1 MKRRF
6 LALVLAG
13 CLAAV
18 LSTAAWAMSPTGFYL
33 NVELPSGETIALDV
47 ESGDSID
54 NVKEE
59 LEMKTKIAAGE
70 QHLYYGGKLL
80 VDGRTLANY
89 NIQKGSTLLL
99 TTKIKGTPAG
109 EKLTEE
115 NMSGSTIGAPVTI
128 SEKTLNSGTYY
139 LCNNVKLTQALV
151 IQGDVTLDLNG
162 FVLKIT
168 GSGSVIKIESG
179 TLTLVDSHPAAIHKF
194 VKEATGLWTLNEN
207 AGTEIVKGGVITG
220 GIGREHSFSSVYGS
234 ISENG
239 GGGVFINQDASFVME
254 SGNIVGCSAVG
265 EHNTA
270 GGVLVARSA
279 SFVMKAGKI
288 AGCTAARG
296 GGVYVADK
304 NEAKTLGRF
313 TMEGGSIVGCVATD
327 ESYSGGGVANHGD
340 FTMTGGTIR
349 SCTATA
355 GHGGGICSVRQLHI
369 SGSAVVTDCKAGG
382 SYASSGA
389 MLISPDST
397 YTAIIAGGTFD
408 GNVVNNK
415 STTITGGTFSDE
427 VQNSG
432 VIENGQFNGA
442 VNNYEGTIK
451 GGTFYGSVKN
461 ESDYDDGVLRRAG
474 TISGG
479 TFNGTVTN
487 EAAGRIS
494 GGTYNG
500 SVYGTFYTVAFVS
513 NGGTAVPNQ
522 KYANTPVTAPT
533 VSRAGYTLV
542 GWYTDEA
549 CTAAYDFTQPVT
561 DSVTLYAKWEAAPR
575 YYYNSGTT
583 TDTDNAD
590 EDKKGSPKTFDPGA
604 GIYAVSVAL
613 SLTGTAWIGRK
624 RH

>member
-18 LSTAAWAMSPTGFYL
+18 LSTAAWATLPTGFYL
-33 NVELPSGETIALDV
+33 NVELPSGETIALDA

-54 NVKEE
+54 NVKGK
-59 LEMKTKIAAGE
+59 LETKTKIAAGE
-70 QHLYYGGKLL
+70 QHLYYGGNSL

-162 FVLKIT
+162 FVLQHENRDAND
-168 GSGSVIKIESG
+168 SVIQMNSG
-179 TLTLVDSHPAAIHKF
+179 TLTLVDSNPDAIHKF

-254 SGNIVGCSAVG
+254 GGNIVGCSAVG

-270 GGVLVARSA
+270 GGVLVAQSA

-296 GGVYVADK
+296 GGVYVADRDGDY
-304 NEAKTLGRF
+304 ALGSF
-313 TMEGGSIVGCVATD
+313 TMNGGTIEWCVAYGSAAYD
-327 ESYSGGGVANHGD
+327 DGGGVNNLGS
-340 FTMTGGTIR
+340 FTMNGGTIR
-349 SCTATA
+349 NCTAA
-355 GHGGGICSVRQLHI
+355 YGYGGGISSLRNITICGDAFVRDCTASQDK
-369 SGSAVVTDCKAGG
+369 SSAMYLNPSNPADRAVIEGG
-382 SYASSGA
+382 TFRGNIYASPYCTGMVA
-389 MLISPDST
+389 VT
-397 YTAIIAGGTFD
+397 GGTFD
-408 GNVVNNK
+408 PGQPNG
-415 STTITGGTFSDE
+415 ITLHT
-427 VQNSG
+427 V
-432 VIENGQFNGA
+432 
-442 VNNYEGTIK
+442 
-451 GGTFYGSVKN
+451 
-461 ESDYDDGVLRRAG
+461 
-474 TISGG
+474 
-479 TFNGTVTN
+479 TFN
-487 EAAGRIS
+487 
-494 GGTYNG
+494 
-500 SVYGTFYTVAFVS
+500 S
-513 NGGTAVPNQ
+513 NGGSDVPEQ
-522 KYANTPVTAPT
+522 IRANAAATKPD
-533 VSRAGYTLV
+533 SRKAGYTLV

-549 CTAAYDFTQPVT
+549 CTAAYDFTQPVR

-604 GIYAVSVAL
+604 GLYAVSVAL

>member
-18 LSTAAWAMSPTGFYL
+18 LSTAAWATLPTGFYL

-162 FVLKIT
+162 FVLQHENRDAND
-168 GSGSVIKIESG
+168 SVIQMDSG
-179 TLTLVDSHPAAIHKF
+179 TLTLVDSNPDAIHKF

-254 SGNIVGCSAVG
+254 GGNIVGCSAVG

-296 GGVYVADK
+296 GGVYVADRDGDY
-304 NEAKTLGRF
+304 ALGSF
-313 TMEGGSIVGCVATD
+313 TMNGGTIEWCVAYGSAAYD
-327 ESYSGGGVANHGD
+327 DGGGVNNLGS
-340 FTMTGGTIR
+340 FTMNGGTIR
-349 SCTATA
+349 NCTAA
-355 GHGGGICSVRQLHI
+355 YGYGGGISSLRNITICGDAFVRDCTASQDK
-369 SGSAVVTDCKAGG
+369 SSAMYLNPSNPADRAVIEGG
-382 SYASSGA
+382 TFRGNIYASPYCTGMVA
-389 MLISPDST
+389 VT
-397 YTAIIAGGTFD
+397 GGTFD
-408 GNVVNNK
+408 PGQPNG
-415 STTITGGTFSDE
+415 ITLHT
-427 VQNSG
+427 V
-432 VIENGQFNGA
+432 
-442 VNNYEGTIK
+442 
-451 GGTFYGSVKN
+451 
-461 ESDYDDGVLRRAG
+461 
-474 TISGG
+474 
-479 TFNGTVTN
+479 TFN
-487 EAAGRIS
+487 
-494 GGTYNG
+494 
-500 SVYGTFYTVAFVS
+500 S
-513 NGGTAVPNQ
+513 NGGSDVPEQ
-522 KYANTPVTAPT
+522 IRANAAATKPADPT
-533 VSRAGYTLV
+533 RSGYDFG

-549 CTAAYDFTQPVT
+549 FTTEYTFTESEKVT
-561 DSVTLYAKWEAAPR
+561 QALTLYAKWTKEAAK
-575 YYYNSGTT
+575 YYYYSPADGSADTT
-583 TDTDNAD
+583 ATA
-590 EDKKGSPKTFDPGA
+590 KGSPKTFDA
-604 GIYAVSVAL
+604 GVGVYVGMVVMSVSGSAVVL
-613 SLTGTAWIGRK
+613 GKKRK
-624 RH
+624 

>member
-18 LSTAAWAMSPTGFYL
+18 LSTAAWATLPTGFYL

-54 NVKEE
+54 NVKQ
-59 LEMKTKIAAGE
+59 KAQNAAGVSVTE
-70 QHLYYGGKLL
+70 QYLYYGGKFLNN
-80 VDGRTLANY
+80 GRTLADY
-89 NIQKGSTLLL
+89 NIQKESTLLVASEA
-99 TTKIKGTPAG
+99 KGTPSGTPLTAAEPSKEWVNITE
-109 EKLTEE
+109 EKVLTE
-115 NMSGSTIGAPVTI
+115 
-128 SEKTLNSGTYY
+128 GTYF
-139 LCNNVKLTQALV
+139 LCNNVNLTQTLV

-254 SGNIVGCSAVG
+254 GGNIVGCSAVG

-296 GGVYVADK
+296 GGVYVADRDGDY
-304 NEAKTLGRF
+304 ALGSF
-313 TMEGGSIVGCVATD
+313 TMNGGTIEWCVAYGSAAYD
-327 ESYSGGGVANHGD
+327 DGGGVNNLGS
-340 FTMTGGTIR
+340 FTMNGGTIR
-349 SCTATA
+349 NCTAA
-355 GHGGGICSVRQLHI
+355 YGYGGGISSLRNITICGDAFVRDCTASQDK
-369 SGSAVVTDCKAGG
+369 SSAMYLNPSNPADRAVIEGG
-382 SYASSGA
+382 TFRGNIYASPYCTGMVA
-389 MLISPDST
+389 VT
-397 YTAIIAGGTFD
+397 GGTFD
-408 GNVVNNK
+408 PGQPNG
-415 STTITGGTFSDE
+415 ITLHT
-427 VQNSG
+427 V
-432 VIENGQFNGA
+432 
-442 VNNYEGTIK
+442 
-451 GGTFYGSVKN
+451 
-461 ESDYDDGVLRRAG
+461 
-474 TISGG
+474 
-479 TFNGTVTN
+479 TFN
-487 EAAGRIS
+487 
-494 GGTYNG
+494 
-500 SVYGTFYTVAFVS
+500 S
-513 NGGTAVPNQ
+513 NGGSDVPGQ
-522 KYANTPVTAPT
+522 IRANAAATKPD
-533 VSRAGYTLV
+533 SRKAGYTLV

-549 CTAAYDFTQPVT
+549 CTAAYDFTKPVT
-561 DSVTLYAKWEAAPR
+561 DNITLYAKWEAAPR

-583 TDTDNAD
+583 TDTDNGD

>member
-33 NVELPSGETIALDV
+33 NVELPSGETIALDA

-54 NVKEE
+54 NIKGK
-59 LEMKTKIAAGE
+59 LETKTKIAAGE
-70 QHLYYGGKLL
+70 QHLYYGGNLL

-162 FVLKIT
+162 FVLQHENRDAND
-168 GSGSVIKIESG
+168 SVIQMDSG
-179 TLTLVDSHPAAIHKF
+179 TLTLVDSNPDAIHKF

-254 SGNIVGCSAVG
+254 GGNIVGCSAVG

-296 GGVYVADK
+296 GGVYVADRDGDY
-304 NEAKTLGRF
+304 ALGSF
-313 TMEGGSIVGCVATD
+313 TMNGGTIEWCVAYGSAAYD
-327 ESYSGGGVANHGD
+327 DGGGVNNLGS
-340 FTMTGGTIR
+340 FTMNGGTIR
-349 SCTATA
+349 NCTAA
-355 GHGGGICSVRQLHI
+355 YGYGGGISSLRNITICGDAFVRDCTASQDK
-369 SGSAVVTDCKAGG
+369 SSAMYLNPSNPADRAVIEGG
-382 SYASSGA
+382 TFRGNIYASPYCTGMVA
-389 MLISPDST
+389 VT
-397 YTAIIAGGTFD
+397 GGTFD
-408 GNVVNNK
+408 PGQPNG
-415 STTITGGTFSDE
+415 ITLHT
-427 VQNSG
+427 V
-432 VIENGQFNGA
+432 
-442 VNNYEGTIK
+442 
-451 GGTFYGSVKN
+451 
-461 ESDYDDGVLRRAG
+461 
-474 TISGG
+474 
-479 TFNGTVTN
+479 TFN
-487 EAAGRIS
+487 
-494 GGTYNG
+494 
-500 SVYGTFYTVAFVS
+500 S
-513 NGGTAVPNQ
+513 NGGSDVPGQ
-522 KYANTPVTAPT
+522 IRANAAATKPADPT
-533 VSRAGYTLV
+533 RSGYV
-542 GWYTDEA
+542 FAGWYTDEA
-549 CTAAYDFTQPVT
+549 CTAAYDFTKPVT

-590 EDKKGSPKTFDPGA
+590 KDKKGSPKTFDPGA

-613 SLTGTAWIGRK
+613 SLTGTALIGRK

>member
-47 ESGDSID
+47 ESGGSID
-54 NVKEE
+54 NVKGK
-59 LEMKTKIAAGE
+59 LETKTKIAAGE

-162 FVLKIT
+162 FVLQHENRDAND
-168 GSGSVIKIESG
+168 SVIQMNSG
-179 TLTLVDSHPAAIHKF
+179 TLTLVDSNPDAIHKF

-254 SGNIVGCSAVG
+254 GGNIVGCSAVG

-296 GGVYVADK
+296 GGVYVADRDGDY
-304 NEAKTLGRF
+304 ALGSF
-313 TMEGGSIVGCVATD
+313 TMNGGTIEWCVAYGSAAYD
-327 ESYSGGGVANHGD
+327 DGGGVNNLGS
-340 FTMTGGTIR
+340 FTMNGGTIR
-349 SCTATA
+349 NCTAA
-355 GHGGGICSVRQLHI
+355 YGYGGGISSLRNITICGDAFVRDCTASQDK
-369 SGSAVVTDCKAGG
+369 SSAMYLNPSNPADRAVIEGG
-382 SYASSGA
+382 TFRGNIYASPYRTGMVA
-389 MLISPDST
+389 VT
-397 YTAIIAGGTFD
+397 GGTFD
-408 GNVVNNK
+408 PGQPNG
-415 STTITGGTFSDE
+415 ITLHT
-427 VQNSG
+427 V
-432 VIENGQFNGA
+432 
-442 VNNYEGTIK
+442 
-451 GGTFYGSVKN
+451 
-461 ESDYDDGVLRRAG
+461 
-474 TISGG
+474 
-479 TFNGTVTN
+479 TFN
-487 EAAGRIS
+487 
-494 GGTYNG
+494 
-500 SVYGTFYTVAFVS
+500 S
-513 NGGTAVPNQ
+513 NGGSDVPEQ
-522 KYANTPVTAPT
+522 IRANAAATKPD
-533 VSRAGYTLV
+533 SRKAGYTLV

-549 CTAAYDFTQPVT
+549 CTAAYDFTKPVT

-583 TDTDNAD
+583 ETGKTDEN
-590 EDKKGSPKTFDPGA
+590 KKGSPKTFDPGA

>member
-33 NVELPSGETIALDV
+33 NVELPSGKTIALDV

-162 FVLKIT
+162 FVLQHENRDAND
-168 GSGSVIKIESG
+168 SVIQMDSG
-179 TLTLVDSHPAAIHKF
+179 TLTLVDSNPDAIHKF

-254 SGNIVGCSAVG
+254 GGNIVGCSAVG

-296 GGVYVADK
+296 GGVYVADRDGDY
-304 NEAKTLGRF
+304 ALGSF
-313 TMEGGSIVGCVATD
+313 TMNGGTIEWCVAYGSAAYD
-327 ESYSGGGVANHGD
+327 DGGGVNNLGS
-340 FTMTGGTIR
+340 FTMNGGTIR
-349 SCTATA
+349 NCTAA
-355 GHGGGICSVRQLHI
+355 YGYGGGISSLRNITICGDAFVRDCTASQDK
-369 SGSAVVTDCKAGG
+369 SSAMYLNPSNPADRAVIEGG
-382 SYASSGA
+382 TFRGNIYASPYCTGMVA
-389 MLISPDST
+389 VT
-397 YTAIIAGGTFD
+397 GGTFD
-408 GNVVNNK
+408 PGQPNG
-415 STTITGGTFSDE
+415 ITLHT
-427 VQNSG
+427 V
-432 VIENGQFNGA
+432 
-442 VNNYEGTIK
+442 
-451 GGTFYGSVKN
+451 
-461 ESDYDDGVLRRAG
+461 
-474 TISGG
+474 
-479 TFNGTVTN
+479 TFN
-487 EAAGRIS
+487 
-494 GGTYNG
+494 
-500 SVYGTFYTVAFVS
+500 S
-513 NGGTAVPNQ
+513 NGGSDVPEQ
-522 KYANTPVTAPT
+522 IRANAAATKPD
-533 VSRAGYTLV
+533 SRKAGYTLV

-583 TDTDNAD
+583 ETGKTDEN
-590 EDKKGSPKTFDPGA
+590 KKGSPKTFDPGA
-604 GIYAVSVAL
+604 GIYAVSAAL

>member
-18 LSTAAWAMSPTGFYL
+18 LSTAAWATSPTGSYL
-33 NVELPSGETIALDV
+33 NVELPSGETIALDA

-54 NVKEE
+54 NIKGK
-59 LEMKTKIAAGE
+59 LETKTKIAAGE
-70 QHLYYGGKLL
+70 QHLYYGGNLL

-139 LCNNVKLTQALV
+139 LCNNVNLTHPLV
-151 IQGDVTLDLNG
+151 IRGNVTLDLNG

-194 VKEATGLWTLNEN
+194 VKNTDDLWMLNEN
-207 AGTEIVKGGVITG
+207 AGTEIVKGGVITS

-254 SGNIVGCSAVG
+254 GGNIVGCSAVG

-296 GGVYVADK
+296 GGVYVADRDGDY
-304 NEAKTLGRF
+304 ALGSF
-313 TMEGGSIVGCVATD
+313 TM
-327 ESYSGGGVANHGD
+327 N
-340 FTMTGGTIR
+340 GGTIR

-369 SGSAVVTDCKAGG
+369 SGSAVVTDCTAGG
-382 SYASSGA
+382 SYVSSGA

-415 STTITGGTFSDE
+415 STTITGGTFSGE

-432 VIENGQFNGA
+432 VIENGQFNRA

-494 GGTYNG
+494 GGTFKELK
-500 SVYGTFYTVAFVS
+500 GTSYTVAFVS
-513 NGGTAVPNQ
+513 NGGSDVPGQ
-522 KYANTPVTAPT
+522 IRANAAATKPADPT
-533 VSRAGYTLV
+533 RSGYV
-542 GWYTDEA
+542 FAGWYTDEA

-583 TDTDNAD
+583 ETGKTDEN
-590 EDKKGSPKTFDPGA
+590 KKGSPKTFDPGV

-613 SLTGTAWIGRK
+613 SLTGTAGIGRN

>member
-33 NVELPSGETIALDV
+33 NVELPSGKTIALDV

-54 NVKEE
+54 NVKQ
-59 LEMKTKIAAGE
+59 KVQNAAGVSVTE
-70 QHLYYGGKLL
+70 QYLYYGGKFLYN
-80 VDGRTLANY
+80 GRTLANY

-162 FVLKIT
+162 FVLQHENRDAND
-168 GSGSVIKIESG
+168 SVIQMDSG
-179 TLTLVDSHPAAIHKF
+179 TLTLVDSNPDAIHKF

-254 SGNIVGCSAVG
+254 GGNIVGCSAVG

-296 GGVYVADK
+296 GGVYVADRDGDY
-304 NEAKTLGRF
+304 ALGSF
-313 TMEGGSIVGCVATD
+313 TMNGGTIEWCVAYGSAAYD
-327 ESYSGGGVANHGD
+327 DGGGVNNLGS
-340 FTMTGGTIR
+340 FTMNGGTIR
-349 SCTATA
+349 NCTAA
-355 GHGGGICSVRQLHI
+355 YGYGGGISSLRNITICGDAFVRDCTASQDK
-369 SGSAVVTDCKAGG
+369 SSAMYLNPSNPADRAVIEGG
-382 SYASSGA
+382 TFRGNIYASPYCTGMVA
-389 MLISPDST
+389 VT
-397 YTAIIAGGTFD
+397 GGTFD
-408 GNVVNNK
+408 PGQPNG
-415 STTITGGTFSDE
+415 ITLHT
-427 VQNSG
+427 V
-432 VIENGQFNGA
+432 
-442 VNNYEGTIK
+442 
-451 GGTFYGSVKN
+451 
-461 ESDYDDGVLRRAG
+461 
-474 TISGG
+474 
-479 TFNGTVTN
+479 TFN
-487 EAAGRIS
+487 
-494 GGTYNG
+494 
-500 SVYGTFYTVAFVS
+500 S
-513 NGGTAVPNQ
+513 NGGSDVPEQ
-522 KYANTPVTAPT
+522 IRANAAATKPD
-533 VSRAGYTLV
+533 SRKAGYTLV

-549 CTAAYDFTQPVT
+549 CTAAYDFTKPVT

-590 EDKKGSPKTFDPGA
+590 KDKKGSPKTFDPGA
-604 GIYAVSVAL
+604 GIYAVSAAL

>member
-18 LSTAAWAMSPTGFYL
+18 LSTAAWATLPTGFYL

-54 NVKEE
+54 NVKQ
-59 LEMKTKIAAGE
+59 KVQNAAGVSVTE
-70 QHLYYGGKLL
+70 QYLYYGGKFLNN
-80 VDGRTLANY
+80 GRTLADY
-89 NIQKGSTLLL
+89 NIQKESTLLVASEA
-99 TTKIKGTPAG
+99 KGTPSGTPLTAAEPSKEWVDITE
-109 EKLTEE
+109 EKVLTE
-115 NMSGSTIGAPVTI
+115 
-128 SEKTLNSGTYY
+128 GTYF
-139 LCNNVKLTQALV
+139 LCNNVNLTHPLV

-254 SGNIVGCSAVG
+254 GGNIVGCSAVG

-296 GGVYVADK
+296 GGVYVADRDGDY
-304 NEAKTLGRF
+304 ALGSF
-313 TMEGGSIVGCVATD
+313 TMNGGTIEWCVAYGSAAYD
-327 ESYSGGGVANHGD
+327 DGGGVNNLGS
-340 FTMTGGTIR
+340 FTMNGGTIR
-349 SCTATA
+349 NCTAA
-355 GHGGGICSVRQLHI
+355 YGYGGGISSLRNITICGDAFVRDCTASQDE
-369 SGSAVVTDCKAGG
+369 SSAMYLNPSNPADRAVIEGG
-382 SYASSGA
+382 TFRGNIYASPYCTGMVA
-389 MLISPDST
+389 VT
-397 YTAIIAGGTFD
+397 GGTFD
-408 GNVVNNK
+408 PGQPNG
-415 STTITGGTFSDE
+415 ITLYT
-427 VQNSG
+427 V
-432 VIENGQFNGA
+432 
-442 VNNYEGTIK
+442 
-451 GGTFYGSVKN
+451 
-461 ESDYDDGVLRRAG
+461 
-474 TISGG
+474 
-479 TFNGTVTN
+479 TFN
-487 EAAGRIS
+487 
-494 GGTYNG
+494 
-500 SVYGTFYTVAFVS
+500 S
-513 NGGTAVPNQ
+513 NGGSDVPEQ
-522 KYANTPVTAPT
+522 MRANAAATKPD
-533 VSRAGYTLV
+533 SRKAGYTLV

-561 DSVTLYAKWEAAPR
+561 DNITLYAKWEAALR

-590 EDKKGSPKTFDPGA
+590 EDKKGSPKTFDPGV

>member
-18 LSTAAWAMSPTGFYL
+18 LSTAAWATSPTGFYL
-33 NVELPSGETIALDV
+33 NVELPGGETIALDV

-54 NVKEE
+54 NIKGK
-59 LEMKTKIAAGE
+59 LETKTKIAAGE
-70 QHLYYGGKLL
+70 QHLYYGGNLL

-139 LCNNVKLTQALV
+139 LCNNVNLTQTLV

-194 VKEATGLWTLNEN
+194 VKNTDDLWMLDESQG
-207 AGTEIVKGGVITG
+207 AGIVRGGIITG
-220 GIGREHSFSSVYGS
+220 GNAGD
-234 ISENG
+234 ND
-239 GGGVFINQDASFVME
+239 GGGVYVCPGAGLVMRGG
-254 SGNIVGCSAVG
+254 SIVGC
-265 EHNTA
+265 
-270 GGVLVARSA
+270 
-279 SFVMKAGKI
+279 KAKQ
-288 AGCTAARG
+288 G

-313 TMEGGSIVGCVATD
+313 TMKGGSIVGCVATD

-355 GHGGGICSVRQLHI
+355 GHGGGICSVRQMSI

-382 SYASSGA
+382 SYVSSGA

-397 YTAIIAGGTFD
+397 YTAVIAGGTFD

-415 STTITGGTFSDE
+415 STTITGGTFSGE

-461 ESDYDDGVLRRAG
+461 SGECDLGTPFHIG

-549 CTAAYDFTQPVT
+549 CTAAYDFTQPVR

-604 GIYAVSVAL
+604 GLYAVCVAL

>member
-18 LSTAAWAMSPTGFYL
+18 LSTAAWATLPTGFYL
-33 NVELPSGETIALDV
+33 NVELPSGETIALDA

-54 NVKEE
+54 NIKGK
-59 LEMKTKIAAGE
+59 LETKTKIAAGE
-70 QHLYYGGKLL
+70 QHLYYGGNLL

-162 FVLKIT
+162 FVLQHENRDAND
-168 GSGSVIKIESG
+168 SVIKIESG
-179 TLTLVDSHPAAIHKF
+179 TLTLVDSNPVAIHKF
-194 VKEATGLWTLNEN
+194 VKNTDDLWMLDESQG
-207 AGTEIVKGGVITG
+207 AEIVKGGVITG

-254 SGNIVGCSAVG
+254 GGNIVGCSAVG

-296 GGVYVADK
+296 GGVYVADRDGDY
-304 NEAKTLGRF
+304 ALGSF
-313 TMEGGSIVGCVATD
+313 TMNGGTIEWCVAYGSAAYD
-327 ESYSGGGVANHGD
+327 DGGGVNNLGS
-340 FTMTGGTIR
+340 FTMNGGTIR
-349 SCTATA
+349 NCTAA
-355 GHGGGICSVRQLHI
+355 YGYGGGISSLRNITICGDAFVRDCTASQDK
-369 SGSAVVTDCKAGG
+369 SSAMYLNPSNPADRAVIEGG
-382 SYASSGA
+382 TFRGNIYASPYCTGMVA
-389 MLISPDST
+389 VT
-397 YTAIIAGGTFD
+397 GGTFD
-408 GNVVNNK
+408 PGQPNG
-415 STTITGGTFSDE
+415 ITLHT
-427 VQNSG
+427 V
-432 VIENGQFNGA
+432 
-442 VNNYEGTIK
+442 
-451 GGTFYGSVKN
+451 
-461 ESDYDDGVLRRAG
+461 
-474 TISGG
+474 
-479 TFNGTVTN
+479 TFN
-487 EAAGRIS
+487 
-494 GGTYNG
+494 
-500 SVYGTFYTVAFVS
+500 S
-513 NGGTAVPNQ
+513 NGGSDVPEQ
-522 KYANTPVTAPT
+522 IRANAAATKPD
-533 VSRAGYTLV
+533 SRKAGYTLV
-542 GWYTDEA
+542 GWYTDKA
-549 CTAAYDFTQPVT
+549 CTAAYDFTKPVT
-561 DSVTLYAKWEAAPR
+561 DNIALYAKWEAAPR

-590 EDKKGSPKTFDPGA
+590 KDKKGSPKTFDPGA

-613 SLTGTAWIGRK
+613 SLTGTALIGRK

>member
-18 LSTAAWAMSPTGFYL
+18 LSTAAWATLPTGFYL
-33 NVELPSGETIALDV
+33 NVELPSGETIALDA

-54 NVKEE
+54 NVKQ
-59 LEMKTKIAAGE
+59 KVQNAAGVSVTE
-70 QHLYYGGKLL
+70 QYLYYGGKFLNN
-80 VDGRTLANY
+80 GRTLADY
-89 NIQKGSTLLL
+89 NIQKESTLLVASEA
-99 TTKIKGTPAG
+99 KGTPSGTPLTAAEPSKEWVNITE
-109 EKLTEE
+109 EKVLTE
-115 NMSGSTIGAPVTI
+115 
-128 SEKTLNSGTYY
+128 GTYF
-139 LCNNVKLTQALV
+139 LCNNVNLTHPLV
-151 IQGDVTLDLNG
+151 IRGNVTLDLNG

-168 GSGSVIKIESG
+168 GSGSVIQVDSG

-254 SGNIVGCSAVG
+254 GGNIVGCSAVG

-296 GGVYVADK
+296 GGVYVADRDGDY
-304 NEAKTLGRF
+304 ALGSF
-313 TMEGGSIVGCVATD
+313 TMNGGTIEWCVAYGSAAYD
-327 ESYSGGGVANHGD
+327 DGGGVNNLGS
-340 FTMTGGTIR
+340 FTMNGGTIR
-349 SCTATA
+349 NCTAA
-355 GHGGGICSVRQLHI
+355 YGYGGGISSLRNITICGDAYVRDCTASQDK
-369 SGSAVVTDCKAGG
+369 SSAMYLNPSNPADRAVIEGG
-382 SYASSGA
+382 TFRGNIYASPYCTGMVA
-389 MLISPDST
+389 VT
-397 YTAIIAGGTFD
+397 GGTFD
-408 GNVVNNK
+408 PGQPNG
-415 STTITGGTFSDE
+415 ITLHT
-427 VQNSG
+427 V
-432 VIENGQFNGA
+432 
-442 VNNYEGTIK
+442 
-451 GGTFYGSVKN
+451 
-461 ESDYDDGVLRRAG
+461 
-474 TISGG
+474 
-479 TFNGTVTN
+479 TFN
-487 EAAGRIS
+487 
-494 GGTYNG
+494 
-500 SVYGTFYTVAFVS
+500 S
-513 NGGTAVPNQ
+513 NGGSDVPEQ
-522 KYANTPVTAPT
+522 IRANAAATKPD
-533 VSRAGYTLV
+533 SRKAGYTLV

-549 CTAAYDFTQPVT
+549 CTAAYDFTQPVR

-590 EDKKGSPKTFDPGA
+590 EDKKGSPKTFDPGV

>member
-18 LSTAAWAMSPTGFYL
+18 LSTAAWATLPTGFYL
-33 NVELPSGETIALDV
+33 NVELPSGETIALDA

-54 NVKEE
+54 NIKGK
-59 LEMKTKIAAGE
+59 LETKTKIAAGE
-70 QHLYYGGKLL
+70 QHLYYGGNLL

-162 FVLKIT
+162 FVLQHENRDAND
-168 GSGSVIKIESG
+168 SVIQMDSG
-179 TLTLVDSHPAAIHKF
+179 TLTLVDSNPDAIHKF

-254 SGNIVGCSAVG
+254 GGNIVGCSAVG

-296 GGVYVADK
+296 GVYVADRDGDY
-304 NEAKTLGRF
+304 ALGSF
-313 TMEGGSIVGCVATD
+313 TMNGGTIEGCVAYGSAAYD
-327 ESYSGGGVANHGD
+327 DGGGVNNLGS
-340 FTMTGGTIR
+340 FTMNGGTIR
-349 SCTATA
+349 NCPAA
-355 GHGGGICSVRQLHI
+355 YGYGGGISSLRNITICGDAYVRDCTASQDK
-369 SGSAVVTDCKAGG
+369 SSAMYLNPSNPADRAVIEGG
-382 SYASSGA
+382 TFRGNIYASPYCTGMVA
-389 MLISPDST
+389 VT
-397 YTAIIAGGTFD
+397 GGTFD
-408 GNVVNNK
+408 PGQPNG
-415 STTITGGTFSDE
+415 ITLHT
-427 VQNSG
+427 V
-432 VIENGQFNGA
+432 
-442 VNNYEGTIK
+442 
-451 GGTFYGSVKN
+451 
-461 ESDYDDGVLRRAG
+461 
-474 TISGG
+474 
-479 TFNGTVTN
+479 TFN
-487 EAAGRIS
+487 
-494 GGTYNG
+494 
-500 SVYGTFYTVAFVS
+500 S
-513 NGGTAVPNQ
+513 NGGSDVPEQ
-522 KYANTPVTAPT
+522 IRANAAATKPADPT
-533 VSRAGYTLV
+533 RSGYV
-542 GWYTDEA
+542 FAGWYTDEA
-549 CTAAYDFTQPVT
+549 CTAAYDFTQPVR

-583 TDTDNAD
+583 TDTDNGD

>member
-18 LSTAAWAMSPTGFYL
+18 LSTAAWATLPTGSYL
-33 NVELPSGETIALDV
+33 NVELPSGETIALDA

-54 NVKEE
+54 NIKGK
-59 LEMKTKIAAGE
+59 LETKTKIAAGE
-70 QHLYYGGKLL
+70 QHLYYGGNLL

-139 LCNNVKLTQALV
+139 LCNNVNLTHPLV
-151 IQGDVTLDLNG
+151 IRGNVTLDLNG

-194 VKEATGLWTLNEN
+194 VKNTDDLWMLNEN

-254 SGNIVGCSAVG
+254 GGNIVGCSAVG

-296 GGVYVADK
+296 GGVYVADRDGDY
-304 NEAKTLGRF
+304 ALGSF
-313 TMEGGSIVGCVATD
+313 TMNGGTIEWCVAYGSAAYD
-327 ESYSGGGVANHGD
+327 DGGGVNNLGS
-340 FTMTGGTIR
+340 FTMNGGTIR
-349 SCTATA
+349 NCTAA
-355 GHGGGICSVRQLHI
+355 YGYGGGISSLRNITICGDAFVRDCTASQDK
-369 SGSAVVTDCKAGG
+369 SSAMYLNPSNPADRAVIEGG
-382 SYASSGA
+382 TFRGNIYASPYCTGMVA
-389 MLISPDST
+389 VT
-397 YTAIIAGGTFD
+397 GGTFD
-408 GNVVNNK
+408 PGQPNG
-415 STTITGGTFSDE
+415 ITLHT
-427 VQNSG
+427 V
-432 VIENGQFNGA
+432 
-442 VNNYEGTIK
+442 
-451 GGTFYGSVKN
+451 
-461 ESDYDDGVLRRAG
+461 
-474 TISGG
+474 
-479 TFNGTVTN
+479 TFN
-487 EAAGRIS
+487 
-494 GGTYNG
+494 
-500 SVYGTFYTVAFVS
+500 S
-513 NGGTAVPNQ
+513 NGGSDVPEQ
-522 KYANTPVTAPT
+522 IRANAAATKPD
-533 VSRAGYTLV
+533 SRRAGYTLV

>member
-18 LSTAAWAMSPTGFYL
+18 LSTAAWAMCL
-33 NVELPSGETIALDV
+33 NVELPSGKTIALDV

-54 NVKEE
+54 NVKQ
-59 LEMKTKIAAGE
+59 KVQNAAGVSVTE
-70 QHLYYGGKLL
+70 QYLYYGGKFLNN
-80 VDGRTLANY
+80 GRTLADY
-89 NIQKGSTLLL
+89 NIQKESTLLVASEA
-99 TTKIKGTPAG
+99 KGTPSGTPLTAAEPSNEWVNITE
-109 EKLTEE
+109 EKVLTE
-115 NMSGSTIGAPVTI
+115 
-128 SEKTLNSGTYY
+128 GTYF
-139 LCNNVKLTQALV
+139 LCNNVNLTQTLV
-151 IQGDVTLDLNG
+151 IRGNVTLDLNG

-168 GSGSVIKIESG
+168 GSGSVIQVDSG

-254 SGNIVGCSAVG
+254 GGNIVGCSAVG

-296 GGVYVADK
+296 GGVYVADRDGDY
-304 NEAKTLGRF
+304 ALGSF
-313 TMEGGSIVGCVATD
+313 TMNGGTIEWCVAYGSAAYD
-327 ESYSGGGVANHGD
+327 DGGGVNNLGS
-340 FTMTGGTIR
+340 FTMNGGTIR
-349 SCTATA
+349 NCTAA
-355 GHGGGICSVRQLHI
+355 YGYGGGISSLRNITICGDAYVRDCTASQDK
-369 SGSAVVTDCKAGG
+369 SSAMYLNPSNPADRAVIEGG
-382 SYASSGA
+382 TFRGNIYASPYCTGMVA
-389 MLISPDST
+389 VT
-397 YTAIIAGGTFD
+397 GGTFD
-408 GNVVNNK
+408 PGQPNG
-415 STTITGGTFSDE
+415 ITLYT
-427 VQNSG
+427 V
-432 VIENGQFNGA
+432 
-442 VNNYEGTIK
+442 
-451 GGTFYGSVKN
+451 
-461 ESDYDDGVLRRAG
+461 
-474 TISGG
+474 
-479 TFNGTVTN
+479 TFN
-487 EAAGRIS
+487 
-494 GGTYNG
+494 
-500 SVYGTFYTVAFVS
+500 S
-513 NGGTAVPNQ
+513 NGGSDVPGQ
-522 KYANTPVTAPT
+522 IRANAAATKPD
-533 VSRAGYTLV
+533 SRKAGYTLV

-561 DSVTLYAKWEAAPR
+561 NSVTLYAKWEAAPR

-590 EDKKGSPKTFDPGA
+590 EDKKGSPKTFDPGV

>member
-33 NVELPSGETIALDV
+33 NVELPSGKTIALDV

-54 NVKEE
+54 NVKQ
-59 LEMKTKIAAGE
+59 KVQNAAGVSVTE
-70 QHLYYGGKLL
+70 QYLYYGGKFLNN
-80 VDGRTLANY
+80 GRTLADY

-162 FVLKIT
+162 FVLQHENRDAND
-168 GSGSVIKIESG
+168 SVIQMDSG
-179 TLTLVDSHPAAIHKF
+179 TLTLVDSNPDAIHKF

-254 SGNIVGCSAVG
+254 GGNIVGCSAVG

-296 GGVYVADK
+296 GGVYVADRDGDY
-304 NEAKTLGRF
+304 ALGSF
-313 TMEGGSIVGCVATD
+313 TMNGGTIEWCVAYGSAAYD
-327 ESYSGGGVANHGD
+327 DGGGVNNLGS
-340 FTMTGGTIR
+340 FTMNGGTIR
-349 SCTATA
+349 NCTAA
-355 GHGGGICSVRQLHI
+355 YGYGGGISSLRNITICGDAFVRDCTASQDK
-369 SGSAVVTDCKAGG
+369 SSAMYLNPSNPADRAVIEGG
-382 SYASSGA
+382 TFRGNIYASPYCTGMVA
-389 MLISPDST
+389 VT
-397 YTAIIAGGTFD
+397 GGTFD
-408 GNVVNNK
+408 PGQPNG
-415 STTITGGTFSDE
+415 ITLHT
-427 VQNSG
+427 V
-432 VIENGQFNGA
+432 
-442 VNNYEGTIK
+442 
-451 GGTFYGSVKN
+451 
-461 ESDYDDGVLRRAG
+461 
-474 TISGG
+474 
-479 TFNGTVTN
+479 TFN
-487 EAAGRIS
+487 
-494 GGTYNG
+494 
-500 SVYGTFYTVAFVS
+500 S
-513 NGGTAVPNQ
+513 NGGSDVPEQ
-522 KYANTPVTAPT
+522 IRANAAATKPD
-533 VSRAGYTLV
+533 SRKAGYTLV

-549 CTAAYDFTQPVT
+549 CTAAYDFTKPVT

-590 EDKKGSPKTFDPGA
+590 EDKKGSPKTFDPGV
-604 GIYAVSVAL
+604 GIYAVSAAL

>member
-18 LSTAAWAMSPTGFYL
+18 LSTAAWATLPTGFYL
-33 NVELPSGETIALDV
+33 NVELPSGETIALDA

-128 SEKTLNSGTYY
+128 NEKTLNSGTYY

-179 TLTLVDSHPAAIHKF
+179 TLTLVDSNPDAIHKF

-254 SGNIVGCSAVG
+254 GGNIVGCSAVG

-296 GGVYVADK
+296 GGVYVADRDGDY
-304 NEAKTLGRF
+304 ALGSF
-313 TMEGGSIVGCVATD
+313 TMNGGTIEWCVAYGSAAYD
-327 ESYSGGGVANHGD
+327 DGGGVNNLGS
-340 FTMTGGTIR
+340 FTMNGGTIR
-349 SCTATA
+349 NCTAA
-355 GHGGGICSVRQLHI
+355 YGYGGGISSLRNITICGDAYVRDCTASQDK
-369 SGSAVVTDCKAGG
+369 SSAMYLNPSNPADRAVIEGG
-382 SYASSGA
+382 TFRGNIYASPYCTGMVA
-389 MLISPDST
+389 VT
-397 YTAIIAGGTFD
+397 GGTFD
-408 GNVVNNK
+408 PGQPNG
-415 STTITGGTFSDE
+415 ITLHT
-427 VQNSG
+427 V
-432 VIENGQFNGA
+432 
-442 VNNYEGTIK
+442 
-451 GGTFYGSVKN
+451 
-461 ESDYDDGVLRRAG
+461 
-474 TISGG
+474 
-479 TFNGTVTN
+479 TFN
-487 EAAGRIS
+487 
-494 GGTYNG
+494 
-500 SVYGTFYTVAFVS
+500 S
-513 NGGTAVPNQ
+513 NGGSDVPGQ
-522 KYANTPVTAPT
+522 IRANAAATKPD
-533 VSRAGYTLV
+533 SRKAGYTLV

-549 CTAAYDFTQPVT
+549 CTAAYDFTQPVR

-583 TDTDNAD
+583 TDTDNGD
-590 EDKKGSPKTFDPGA
+590 ENKKGSPKTFDPGV
-604 GIYAVSVAL
+604 GIYAVSAAL

>member
-18 LSTAAWAMSPTGFYL
+18 LSTAAWATSPTGFYL

-47 ESGDSID
+47 ASGDSID
-54 NVKEE
+54 NIIGK
-59 LEMKTKIAAGE
+59 LETKTKIAAGE

-109 EKLTEE
+109 EKLTDE

-162 FVLKIT
+162 FVLQHENRDAND
-168 GSGSVIKIESG
+168 SVIKIESG
-179 TLTLVDSHPAAIHKF
+179 TLTLVDSNPDAIHKF

-254 SGNIVGCSAVG
+254 GGNIVGCSAVG

-296 GGVYVADK
+296 GGVYVADRDGDY
-304 NEAKTLGRF
+304 ALGSF
-313 TMEGGSIVGCVATD
+313 TMNGGTIEWCVAYGSAAYD
-327 ESYSGGGVANHGD
+327 DGGGVNNLGS
-340 FTMTGGTIR
+340 FTMNGGTIR
-349 SCTATA
+349 NCTAA
-355 GHGGGICSVRQLHI
+355 YGYDGGISSLRNITICGDAFVRDCTASQDK
-369 SGSAVVTDCKAGG
+369 SSAMYLNPSNPADRAVIEGG
-382 SYASSGA
+382 TFRGNIYASPYCTGMVA
-389 MLISPDST
+389 VT
-397 YTAIIAGGTFD
+397 GGTFD
-408 GNVVNNK
+408 PGQPNG
-415 STTITGGTFSDE
+415 ITLYT
-427 VQNSG
+427 V
-432 VIENGQFNGA
+432 
-442 VNNYEGTIK
+442 
-451 GGTFYGSVKN
+451 
-461 ESDYDDGVLRRAG
+461 
-474 TISGG
+474 
-479 TFNGTVTN
+479 TFN
-487 EAAGRIS
+487 
-494 GGTYNG
+494 
-500 SVYGTFYTVAFVS
+500 S
-513 NGGTAVPNQ
+513 NGGSDVPGQ
-522 KYANTPVTAPT
+522 IRANAAATKPD
-533 VSRAGYTLV
+533 SRKAGYTLV

-604 GIYAVSVAL
+604 GIYAVSAAL

>member
-18 LSTAAWAMSPTGFYL
+18 LSTAAWATLPTGFYL
-33 NVELPSGETIALDV
+33 NVELPSGETIALDA

-54 NVKEE
+54 NIKGK
-59 LEMKTKIAAGE
+59 LETKTKIAAGE
-70 QHLYYGGKLL
+70 QHLYYGGNLL

-162 FVLKIT
+162 FVLQHENRDAND
-168 GSGSVIKIESG
+168 SVIKIESG
-179 TLTLVDSHPAAIHKF
+179 TLTLVDSNPDAIHKF

-254 SGNIVGCSAVG
+254 GGNIVGCSAVG

-296 GGVYVADK
+296 GGVYVADRDGDY
-304 NEAKTLGRF
+304 ALGSF
-313 TMEGGSIVGCVATD
+313 TMNGGTIEWCVAYGSAAYD
-327 ESYSGGGVANHGD
+327 DGGGVNNLGS
-340 FTMTGGTIR
+340 FTMNSGTIR
-349 SCTATA
+349 NCTAA
-355 GHGGGICSVRQLHI
+355 YGYGGGISILRNITICGDAFVRDCTASQDK
-369 SGSAVVTDCKAGG
+369 SSAMYLNPSNPADRAVIEGG
-382 SYASSGA
+382 TFRGNIYASPYCTGMVA
-389 MLISPDST
+389 VT
-397 YTAIIAGGTFD
+397 GGTFD
-408 GNVVNNK
+408 PG
-415 STTITGGTFSDE
+415 
-427 VQNSG
+427 QP
-432 VIENGQFNGA
+432 NGIPLYT
-442 VNNYEGTIK
+442 V
-451 GGTFYGSVKN
+451 
-461 ESDYDDGVLRRAG
+461 
-474 TISGG
+474 
-479 TFNGTVTN
+479 TFN
-487 EAAGRIS
+487 
-494 GGTYNG
+494 
-500 SVYGTFYTVAFVS
+500 S
-513 NGGTAVPNQ
+513 NGGSDVPEQ
-522 KYANTPVTAPT
+522 IRANAAATKPD
-533 VSRAGYTLV
+533 SRRAGYTLV

-549 CTAAYDFTQPVT
+549 CTAAYDFTKPVT

-590 EDKKGSPKTFDPGA
+590 EDKKSSPKTFDPGA
-604 GIYAVSVAL
+604 GIYAVSAAL
-613 SLTGTAWIGRK
+613 SLAGMAYVSRK
-624 RH
+624 KQ

>member
-18 LSTAAWAMSPTGFYL
+18 LSTAAWATSPTGFYL
-33 NVELPSGETIALDV
+33 NVELPSGETIALDM

-54 NVKEE
+54 NVKQ
-59 LEMKTKIAAGE
+59 KVQNAAGVSVTE
-70 QHLYYGGKLL
+70 QYLYYGGKLL

-139 LCNNVKLTQALV
+139 LCNNVNLTHPLV
-151 IQGDVTLDLNG
+151 IRGDVTLDLNG

-220 GIGREHSFSSVYGS
+220 GIGREHSSSSVYGS

-254 SGNIVGCSAVG
+254 GGNIVGCSAVG

-296 GGVYVADK
+296 GGVYVADRDGDY
-304 NEAKTLGRF
+304 ALGSF
-313 TMEGGSIVGCVATD
+313 TMNGGTIEWCVAYGSAAYD
-327 ESYSGGGVANHGD
+327 DGGGVNNLGS
-340 FTMTGGTIR
+340 FTMNGGTIR
-349 SCTATA
+349 NCTAA
-355 GHGGGICSVRQLHI
+355 YGYGGGISSLRNITICGDAYVRDCTASQDK
-369 SGSAVVTDCKAGG
+369 SSAMYLNPSNPADRAVIEGG
-382 SYASSGA
+382 TFRGNIYASPYCTGMVA
-389 MLISPDST
+389 VT
-397 YTAIIAGGTFD
+397 GGTFD
-408 GNVVNNK
+408 PGQPNG
-415 STTITGGTFSDE
+415 ITLYT
-427 VQNSG
+427 V
-432 VIENGQFNGA
+432 
-442 VNNYEGTIK
+442 
-451 GGTFYGSVKN
+451 
-461 ESDYDDGVLRRAG
+461 
-474 TISGG
+474 
-479 TFNGTVTN
+479 TFN
-487 EAAGRIS
+487 
-494 GGTYNG
+494 
-500 SVYGTFYTVAFVS
+500 S
-513 NGGTAVPNQ
+513 NGGSDVPGQ
-522 KYANTPVTAPT
+522 IRANVAATKPD
-533 VSRAGYTLV
+533 SRKAGYTLV

-549 CTAAYDFTQPVT
+549 CTAAYDFTKPVT

-590 EDKKGSPKTFDPGA
+590 EDKKGSPKTFDPGV

>member
-18 LSTAAWAMSPTGFYL
+18 LSTAAWATLPTGFYL

-162 FVLKIT
+162 FVLQHENRDAND
-168 GSGSVIKIESG
+168 SVIQMDSG
-179 TLTLVDSHPAAIHKF
+179 TLTLVDSNPDAIHKF

-254 SGNIVGCSAVG
+254 GGNIVGCSAVG

-296 GGVYVADK
+296 GGVYVADRDGDY
-304 NEAKTLGRF
+304 ALGSF
-313 TMEGGSIVGCVATD
+313 TMNGGTIEWCVAYGSAAYD
-327 ESYSGGGVANHGD
+327 DGGGVNNLGS
-340 FTMTGGTIR
+340 FTMNGGTIR
-349 SCTATA
+349 NCTAA
-355 GHGGGICSVRQLHI
+355 YGYGGGISSLRNITICGDAFVRDCTASQDK
-369 SGSAVVTDCKAGG
+369 SSAMYLNPSNPADRAVIEGG
-382 SYASSGA
+382 TFRGNIYASPYCTGMVA
-389 MLISPDST
+389 VT
-397 YTAIIAGGTFD
+397 GGTFD
-408 GNVVNNK
+408 PGQPNG
-415 STTITGGTFSDE
+415 ITLHT
-427 VQNSG
+427 V
-432 VIENGQFNGA
+432 
-442 VNNYEGTIK
+442 
-451 GGTFYGSVKN
+451 
-461 ESDYDDGVLRRAG
+461 
-474 TISGG
+474 
-479 TFNGTVTN
+479 TFN
-487 EAAGRIS
+487 
-494 GGTYNG
+494 
-500 SVYGTFYTVAFVS
+500 S
-513 NGGTAVPNQ
+513 NGGSDVPGQ
-522 KYANTPVTAPT
+522 IRANAAATKPADPT
-533 VSRAGYTLV
+533 RSGYDFG

-549 CTAAYDFTQPVT
+549 FTTEYTFTESEKVT
-561 DSVTLYAKWEAAPR
+561 QALTLYAKWTKEAAK
-575 YYYNSGTT
+575 YYYYSP
-583 TDTDNAD
+583 AD
-590 EDKKGSPKTFDPGA
+590 GSADAAKGSPKTFDA
-604 GIYAVSVAL
+604 GVGVYVGMVVMSVSGSAVVL
-613 SLTGTAWIGRK
+613 GKKRK
-624 RH
+624 

>member
-33 NVELPSGETIALDV
+33 NVELPSGKTIALDV

-54 NVKEE
+54 NVKQ
-59 LEMKTKIAAGE
+59 KVQNAAGVSVTE
-70 QHLYYGGKLL
+70 QYLYYGGKFLNN
-80 VDGRTLANY
+80 GRTLADY
-89 NIQKGSTLLL
+89 NIQKESTLLVASEA
-99 TTKIKGTPAG
+99 KGTPSGTPLTAAEPSKEWVNITE
-109 EKLTEE
+109 EKVLTE
-115 NMSGSTIGAPVTI
+115 
-128 SEKTLNSGTYY
+128 GTYF
-139 LCNNVKLTQALV
+139 LCNNVNLTHPLV

-179 TLTLVDSHPAAIHKF
+179 TLTLVDSNPDAIHKF

-254 SGNIVGCSAVG
+254 GGNIVGCSAVG

-296 GGVYVADK
+296 GGVYVADRDGDY
-304 NEAKTLGRF
+304 ALGSF
-313 TMEGGSIVGCVATD
+313 TMNGGTIEWCVAYGSAAYD
-327 ESYSGGGVANHGD
+327 DGGGVNNLGS
-340 FTMTGGTIR
+340 FTMNGGTIR
-349 SCTATA
+349 NCTAA
-355 GHGGGICSVRQLHI
+355 YGYGGGISSLRNITICGDAFVRDCTASQDK
-369 SGSAVVTDCKAGG
+369 SSAMYLNPSNPADRAVIEGG
-382 SYASSGA
+382 TFRGNIYASPYCTGMVA
-389 MLISPDST
+389 VT
-397 YTAIIAGGTFD
+397 GGTFD
-408 GNVVNNK
+408 PGQPNG
-415 STTITGGTFSDE
+415 ITLHT
-427 VQNSG
+427 V
-432 VIENGQFNGA
+432 
-442 VNNYEGTIK
+442 
-451 GGTFYGSVKN
+451 
-461 ESDYDDGVLRRAG
+461 
-474 TISGG
+474 
-479 TFNGTVTN
+479 TFN
-487 EAAGRIS
+487 
-494 GGTYNG
+494 
-500 SVYGTFYTVAFVS
+500 S
-513 NGGTAVPNQ
+513 NGGSDVPEQ
-522 KYANTPVTAPT
+522 IRANAAATKPD
-533 VSRAGYTLV
+533 SRKAGYTLV

-549 CTAAYDFTQPVT
+549 CTAAYDFTKPVT

-604 GIYAVSVAL
+604 GIYAVSAAL

>member
-18 LSTAAWAMSPTGFYL
+18 LSTAAWATLPTGFYL
-33 NVELPSGETIALDV
+33 NVELPSGETIALDA
-47 ESGDSID
+47 ESGDSTD
-54 NVKEE
+54 NIKGK
-59 LEMKTKIAAGE
+59 LETKTKIAAGE
-70 QHLYYGGKLL
+70 QHLYYGGNLL

-139 LCNNVKLTQALV
+139 LCNNVNLTHPLV
-151 IQGDVTLDLNG
+151 IRGNVTLDLNG

-168 GSGSVIKIESG
+168 GSGSVIKIESS

-239 GGGVFINQDASFVME
+239 GGVFINQDASFVME
-254 SGNIVGCSAVG
+254 GGNIVGCSAVG

-296 GGVYVADK
+296 GGVYVADRDGDY
-304 NEAKTLGRF
+304 ALGSF
-313 TMEGGSIVGCVATD
+313 TM
-327 ESYSGGGVANHGD
+327 N
-340 FTMTGGTIR
+340 GGTIR
-349 SCTATA
+349 NCTAA
-355 GHGGGICSVRQLHI
+355 YGYGGGISSLRNITICGDAYVRDCTASQDK
-369 SGSAVVTDCKAGG
+369 SSAMYLNPSNPADRAVIEGG
-382 SYASSGA
+382 TFRGNIYASPYCTGMVA
-389 MLISPDST
+389 VT
-397 YTAIIAGGTFD
+397 GGTFD
-408 GNVVNNK
+408 PGQPNG
-415 STTITGGTFSDE
+415 ITLHT
-427 VQNSG
+427 V
-432 VIENGQFNGA
+432 
-442 VNNYEGTIK
+442 
-451 GGTFYGSVKN
+451 
-461 ESDYDDGVLRRAG
+461 
-474 TISGG
+474 
-479 TFNGTVTN
+479 TFN
-487 EAAGRIS
+487 
-494 GGTYNG
+494 
-500 SVYGTFYTVAFVS
+500 S
-513 NGGTAVPNQ
+513 NGGSDVPGQ
-522 KYANTPVTAPT
+522 IRANAAATKPD
-533 VSRAGYTLV
+533 SRKAGYTLV

-583 TDTDNAD
+583 ETGKTDEN
-590 EDKKGSPKTFDPGA
+590 KKGSPKTFDPGA